1 MPRKIV
7 GNIRE
12 DGDKMKISTRG
23 RYGLKAM
30 VDIAANSKEGCVS
43 LKSIAERTNLSE
55 SYLEQL
61 IAPLKKAGLV
71 KSTRGANGGY
81 ILGRNAEDISVGD
94 VLRVVEG
101 PLELVECLKG
111 GESCG
116 MGDCSSCATKDV
128 WARLSDSVSETADN
142 INLSELI

>member
-1 MPRKIV
+1 
-7 GNIRE
+7 
-12 DGDKMKISTRG
+12 MKISTRG

-30 VDIAANSKEGCVS
+30 VDIAANCREGCVS

-61 IAPLKKAGLV
+61 IAPLKRAGLV

-101 PLELVECLKG
+101 PLELVECLSKN
-111 GESCG
+111 ETCG
-116 MGDCSSCATKDV
+116 LGDCSCCSTKDV